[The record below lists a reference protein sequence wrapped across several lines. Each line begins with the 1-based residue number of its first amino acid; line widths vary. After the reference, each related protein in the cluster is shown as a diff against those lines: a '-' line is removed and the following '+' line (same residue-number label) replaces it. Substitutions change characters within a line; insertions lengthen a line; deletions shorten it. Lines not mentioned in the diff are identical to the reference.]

1 LKKVVAL
8 IVVAGAVYAMIAARK
23 QQSAGPKPTIWE
35 KMQEGMEAMP
45 EDFPPR
51 VMFDNVAAARE
62 NTDRIL
68 EMLSESSSSVEPEAA
83 RG

>member
-1 LKKVVAL
+1 MKKAAWLLV
-8 IVVAGAVYAMIAARK
+8 IVGVIAAIVAVRK
-23 QQSAGPKPTIWE
+23 QRPSRPKPSIWE

-45 EDFPPR
+45 ADFPPR

-68 EMLSESSSSVEPEAA
+68 KMLEKSDTEAEPEAA
-83 RG
+83 EV